1 MILNELGLVDRDN
14 YQGGLFDTL
23 PSFLDSKGTFTGFQ
37 TKENLVTDLN
47 AKLYDSNGNLIGTYD
62 SNGNLIGGTTL
73 ARALSGL
80 NKLNGALIDS
90 NGSVKAFITKAE
102 LDSTIEAIEGGSD
115 AQANANISTW
125 ATRVWDEGKKL
136 WTNAAGWKL
145 SSFIKALA
153 VGPGEQTSADGVTD
167 YNKLIGPEIIGTIN
181 ENEGS
186 KLQISAGKIDIAGIV
201 SIINDPENTQFKINA
216 D

>member
-1 MILNELGLVDRDN
+1 MILNELGVVDSDN

-23 PSFLDSKGTFTGFQ
+23 PSFLESKGTFTGFQ

-47 AKLYDSNGNLIGTYD
+47 AKLYDSDGNLIGE
-62 SNGNLIGGTTL
+62 TTL

-201 SIINDPENTQFKINA
+201 TIINDPGNT
-216 D
+216 